1 MGGVD
6 DVNDI
11 NEEMMI
17 ELLEFLIE
25 PGKYLVASDLYGAS
39 DKTKL
44 LQVNH
49 EIVRLKLV
57 QQDNRL
63 KCGVCATPLSG
74 AKIGFP
80 CPQCHGE
87 LIRWHDIDIDNNR
100 TVKRIMLDEV
110 IPLEAKEHTAQ
121 IPNDERIQ
129 IEEDFKASA
138 VKSKINLLACS
149 PTLEMGI
156 DVGGLDAVI
165 LRNVPPRPDNYAQ
178 RGGRAG
184 RRTRV
189 GLVVGYARSTP
200 HDQYFYDKPTEMI
213 SGEVPAPFLAL
224 GNRDVIFRH
233 LNAIAFGLSETGLPG
248 KMLDYVSANGEIKQE
263 AVDALIA
270 GINAQSDRA
279 ISLALA
285 AWESHVLVE
294 AHIGEIEL
302 RDSLAKLPAKIQ
314 DIIDRTARQVIELRK
329 ALESYYQE
337 LIGKYPATRAAD
349 LVARI
354 LGIPNNR
361 QNNQTESD
369 DRSAGYPLRRF
380 AEFGILPG
388 YEFPTQPSSLRPAIP
403 NSKSSK

>member
-149 PTLEMGI
+149 PTLE
-156 DVGGLDAVI
+156 LI
-165 LRNVPPRPDNYAQ
+165 L
-178 RGGRAG
+178 
-184 RRTRV
+184 
-189 GLVVGYARSTP
+189 
-200 HDQYFYDKPTEMI
+200 
-213 SGEVPAPFLAL
+213 
-224 GNRDVIFRH
+224 
-233 LNAIAFGLSETGLPG
+233 
-248 KMLDYVSANGEIKQE
+248 
-263 AVDALIA
+263 
-270 GINAQSDRA
+270 
-279 ISLALA
+279 
-285 AWESHVLVE
+285 
-294 AHIGEIEL
+294 
-302 RDSLAKLPAKIQ
+302 
-314 DIIDRTARQVIELRK
+314 
-329 ALESYYQE
+329 
-337 LIGKYPATRAAD
+337 
-349 LVARI
+349 
-354 LGIPNNR
+354 
-361 QNNQTESD
+361 
-369 DRSAGYPLRRF
+369 
-380 AEFGILPG
+380 
-388 YEFPTQPSSLRPAIP
+388 
-403 NSKSSK
+403 